1 MSSKKKQN
9 KQNNQTNSPIKTEDI
24 PVGVEEYKPSDNIDK
39 YPELQK
45 PLYSYKILVY
55 KNDWVR
61 LQEEVT
67 KYLNNGWQLAGG
79 LCTTMSVSPYESV
92 TVFSQAVY
100 NTNG

>member
-9 KQNNQTNSPIKTEDI
+9 NQKPVIEEVPPII
-24 PVGVEEYKPSDNIDK
+24 EEYKPSDNIDK

-55 KNDWVR
+55 KNDWVK

-67 KYLNNGWQLAGG
+67 KYLNNGWKLAGG

-100 NTNG
+100 NDNIITNG

>member
-9 KQNNQTNSPIKTEDI
+9 KQPANQIKTEEVPPI
-24 PVGVEEYKPSDNIDK
+24 VEEYKPSDNIDK

-55 KNDWVR
+55 KNDWVK

-100 NTNG
+100 NTNV